1 MDELAPF
8 IGEWSMAVDMPHV
21 PDVAPDAEA
30 RCVFEWMPGER
41 FLLQRWEISIPE
53 APDGIALIGLD
64 EGRGTL
70 LQHYFDSRGVA
81 RVYEMTFDG
90 RRWTTNRSTPDF
102 SDLNFHQR
110 WDGEFRPGHFGGVTT
125 VVARLLG
132 IVSPQTA
139 YFGDKDW
146 QQLQVVRRM
155 VADLAIPVEIAGCP
169 IVREPDGLALSSRN
183 VYLSPEQRQYATALS
198 RALRAGQARYAA
210 GERDAETL
218 RESIAAVLLDTPGV
232 RPDYVAVVD
241 PQSLEPLT
249 RLGGATP
256 RARALIA
263 ARLGHV
269 RLIDNAPLP
278 ADEPSY
284 S

>member
-1 MDELAPF
+1 
-8 IGEWSMAVDMPHV
+8 
-21 PDVAPDAEA
+21 
-30 RCVFEWMPGER
+30 
-41 FLLQRWEISIPE
+41 
-53 APDGIALIGLD
+53 
-64 EGRGTL
+64 
-70 LQHYFDSRGVA
+70 
-81 RVYEMTFDG
+81 
-90 RRWTTNRSTPDF
+90 
-102 SDLNFHQR
+102 
-110 WDGEFRPGHFGGVTT
+110 
-125 VVARLLG
+125 
-132 IVSPQTA
+132 
-139 YFGDKDW
+139 
-146 QQLQVVRRM
+146 M

-210 GERDAETL
+210 GERDAEAL
-218 RESIAAVLLDTPGV
+218 REAIAAVLLDTPGV
-232 RPDYVAVVD
+232 RPDYVAVVE

-249 RLGGATP
+249 RLDGATP

-269 RLIDNAPLP
+269 RLIDNAALP